1 MYHGPWDIFLRKMS
15 AAVVLRDLQ
24 VDTTYL
30 PTLRESVQTEAFLAE
45 TEPQRLVETGCGLWE
60 GG

>member
-1 MYHGPWDIFLRKMS
+1 MS

-45 TEPQRLVETGCGLWE
+45 TEPQRLVETGWGLWE